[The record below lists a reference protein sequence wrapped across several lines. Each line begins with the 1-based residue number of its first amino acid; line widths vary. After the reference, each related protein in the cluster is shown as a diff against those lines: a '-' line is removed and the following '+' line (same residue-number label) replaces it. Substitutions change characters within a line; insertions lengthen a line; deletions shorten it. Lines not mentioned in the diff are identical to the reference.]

1 MNPIAWDSVAE
12 SPVNATPTALACR
25 RCCLI
30 YTTRL
35 KLDPSGYNSIQYF
48 KGITLT
54 VLALTIVIA
63 TILVG
68 RQQKRRPDINSFQR
82 KLLIFVIGVIFIHI
96 IGGILPITMSSIV
109 LAYGYQG
116 NVPWYLW
123 VRDLVLHVVF
133 APFLV

>member
-1 MNPIAWDSVAE
+1 MDMLSWDSIPSSA
-12 SPVNATPTALACR
+12 VNVTPTHPPANTCA

-48 KGITLT
+48 KALTLT

-63 TILVG
+63 TVLVG

-82 KLLIFVIGVIFIHI
+82 KLLIFVIGIIFVHI

-109 LAYGYQG
+109 VAYGYNG

-123 VRDLVLHVVF
+123 VR
-133 APFLV
+133 PFYSFQLG